1 MTTSSEFFTGMSS
14 YTSFA
19 SHAYS
24 GSVGAYG
31 VALGASHTSST
42 YQNNF
47 NKDFNFMTTTWM
59 ACTLYMTEL
68 SEYDPP
74 NFSVSFR
81 NGVFSLPE
89 VYEEGPYM
97 AFFNEF
103 GTHYINKAWFGSAY
117 YYNQVWE

>member
-1 MTTSSEFFTGMSS
+1 MSS

-19 SHAYS
+19 SSAYS

-42 YQNNF
+42 YQSSFNN
-47 NKDFNFMTTTWM
+47 DFNMMTTTNM
-59 ACTLYMTEL
+59 TCILYRTEL
-68 SEYDPP
+68 DEYDPP

-81 NGVFSLPE
+81 NGVFTLPE

-97 AFFNEF
+97 AFLNEF
-103 GTHYINKAWFGSAY
+103 GTHYINKAYFGSAY
-117 YYNQVWE
+117 YYNQVLE